1 MFMAFLM
8 IGLTSGLLG
17 GITALTLGY
26 GFAVALALYALT
38 GIAGTLLGALLS
50 LLPQRPASSRFG
62 KPHLANEA

>member
-1 MFMAFLM
+1 MFVAFLM
-8 IGLTSGLLG
+8 IGLTSGFLA

-26 GFAVALALYALT
+26 GFAAALAIYALS

-50 LLPQRPASSRFG
+50 LLPQGPAPSRFG